1 MRRIL
6 VCVLL
11 SVLLA
16 LAPLAGLC
24 ESHFTMAGF
33 DTETAGHVW
42 DDNLFFL
49 RMTERTDVSFT
60 FKQYSDAEEW
70 TRVKQEMLKGGELP
84 DVLFKAELTNE
95 ETQALYDA
103 GILIDLR
110 PYLETNAP
118 ELSALL
124 AEHPEWVKDISMP
137 DGAIAALPQINALTS
152 NNNIWINQSWLKRLD
167 LEMPETA
174 EQLTEVLR
182 AFRDKDPNRSGGAD
196 EIPMT
201 FTGMWD
207 LRFLAHAFG
216 FVGNDFYLE
225 VREDGL
231 HCDIQEEGYRDF
243 LAWLHQLWEENLLD
257 HNGMI
262 TADSSRQ
269 ITDAKATITYGVV
282 FGPTAMNMLPASA
295 AGDYDTLVLAHDGKK
310 VYRSLLGDVIRGTFA
325 VTSACK
331 DPGTLLSWV
340 DYLYTEEGCFL
351 AGTGRLGDE
360 YEVTSDGRWYWVD
373 DIQTV
378 QQSVLKDATISE
390 GAAIPVYMPAEY
402 QMNFD
407 DESTRRTVQEVKK
420 VKDVS
425 VLPYPLVW
433 LTAEERKQIGEIWP
447 ALGEYCEVGLTWF
460 VTGEKELNDEN
471 WEAFQKGM
479 DELQMENI
487 ISIWNRALE
496 RRQ

>member
-84 DVLFKAELTNE
+84 DVLFKAELTDE

-152 NNNIWINQSWLKRLD
+152 NNNIWINQSWLKRL
-167 LEMPETA
+167 P
-174 EQLTEVLR
+174 
-182 AFRDKDPNRSGGAD
+182 
-196 EIPMT
+196 
-201 FTGMWD
+201 
-207 LRFLAHAFG
+207 
-216 FVGNDFYLE
+216 
-225 VREDGL
+225 
-231 HCDIQEEGYRDF
+231 
-243 LAWLHQLWEENLLD
+243 
-257 HNGMI
+257 
-262 TADSSRQ
+262 
-269 ITDAKATITYGVV
+269 
-282 FGPTAMNMLPASA
+282 
-295 AGDYDTLVLAHDGKK
+295 
-310 VYRSLLGDVIRGTFA
+310 
-325 VTSACK
+325 
-331 DPGTLLSWV
+331 
-340 DYLYTEEGCFL
+340 
-351 AGTGRLGDE
+351 
-360 YEVTSDGRWYWVD
+360 
-373 DIQTV
+373 
-378 QQSVLKDATISE
+378 
-390 GAAIPVYMPAEY
+390 
-402 QMNFD
+402 
-407 DESTRRTVQEVKK
+407 
-420 VKDVS
+420 
-425 VLPYPLVW
+425 
-433 LTAEERKQIGEIWP
+433 
-447 ALGEYCEVGLTWF
+447 
-460 VTGEKELNDEN
+460 
-471 WEAFQKGM
+471 
-479 DELQMENI
+479 
-487 ISIWNRALE
+487 
-496 RRQ
+496 